1 MRTRMLL
8 VMEKKRTRRENHAG
22 TLEQLADGRWRVR
35 LTVETARG
43 KKRKAFT
50 AKTKKAVVAKRDAY
64 LQQREGVAFDAE
76 KVTVSEYLDRWLE
89 DSVKQ
94 TRRPSTVVGYESVV
108 RVHLKPSLGSLK
120 LQKLGPVHVQGLL
133 AEKRREGYAEG
144 TCRRIYAIIGAAMT
158 QALKWRLVNSN
169 PMQAVDAP
177 KVPQRTTRMALTA
190 EEVSRLFDAAKA
202 WRGGRLY
209 PILLLAV
216 STGMR
221 QGEILGLLWEDVEGN
236 VITVRRTLHR
246 DMKTTEKGSVRYGP
260 PKGGK
265 LRRVEIDTRVA
276 AVLKE
281 HRKRQLAERMASQSW
296 ESEHVFTTSEGRPI
310 HRAILLQSFKR
321 LCKREKLP
329 PVTFHELRHT
339 CATLA
344 GQRGV
349 HPQVVQ
355 RLLGHADISTTLRVY
370 SHEWPGADRGAAEAL
385 GDVLF

>member
-8 VMEKKRTRRENHAG
+8 VMGKKRTRRENHAG
-22 TLEQLADGRWRVR
+22 TLEQLNDGRWRVR

-50 AKTKKAVVAKRDAY
+50 AKTKKAVVAKRDVY

-94 TRRPSTVVGYESVV
+94 TRRPSTVVLYELVV
-108 RVHLKPSLGSLK
+108 RVHLKPTIGSLQ
-120 LQKLGPVHVQGLL
+120 LQKLGPVHIQGLL
-133 AEKRREGYAEG
+133 AEKKREGYAEG
-144 TCRRIYAIIGAAMT
+144 TCRRIYAIMGAAMT
-158 QALKWRLVNSN
+158 QALRWRLVNSN

-177 KVPQRTTRMALTA
+177 KVPARTTRMALTA
-190 EEVSRLFDAAKA
+190 EEVSRLFDAAKS

-221 QGEILGLLWEDVEGN
+221 QGEILGLLWEDVEGDT
-236 VITVRRTLHR
+236 ITVRRTLHR
-246 DMKTTEKGSVRYGP
+246 EKGGARYGP

-265 LRRVEIDTRVA
+265 ARRVEIDARVA
-276 AVLKE
+276 GVLKD

-296 ESEHVFTTSEGRPI
+296 ETEHVFTTSEGRPI
-310 HRAILLQSFKR
+310 HRAVLLQSFKR
-321 LCKREKLP
+321 LCRREKLP

-339 CATLA
+339 CASLLA
-344 GQRGV
+344 ERGA
-349 HPQVVQ
+349 HPNTVQ
-355 RLLGHADISTTLRVY
+355 ALLGHADVALTLRTY
-370 SHEWPGADRGAAEAL
+370 THAWPGQGKDAAEKL